1 VSAIAI
7 RSKRQRTVIAVS
19 TAIGLLLVI
28 PYLIWCAWLSL
39 GATEG
44 DVPSVS
50 SLALP
55 AGSAISTDMSCG
67 SGGCWSIFTVTPGA
81 GSSPGELT
89 NYLETTF
96 DGRVPGSFWDPR
108 TINLKAEVDGNSVVV
123 TASYWITYD

>member
-1 VSAIAI
+1 MSVI
-7 RSKRQRTVIAVS
+7 RSKRPGTVIAVS
-19 TAIGLLLVI
+19 MAIGVVLVI

-50 SLALP
+50 SLNLP
-55 AGSAISTDMSCG
+55 AGSAISTNMSCG
-67 SGGCWSIFTVTPGA
+67 SGGCWSIFTVTPVE
-81 GSSPGELT
+81 GSSPGDLT

-96 DGRVPGSFWDPR
+96 EGRVPGSFWDPR
-108 TINLKAEVDGNSVVV
+108 TINFEAEIDGNSVVV